1 MDKHLQR
8 ELIMHF
14 WFNVFYV
21 MNIAAGAVV
30 IELAARG
37 MRWLGV
43 SDFSYYLLS
52 GVAHL
57 MLAVDIVLLVAI
69 LYFSAR
75 NLLRKVTNETQS

>member
-1 MDKHLQR
+1 MLKPIQR

>member
-1 MDKHLQR
+1 
-8 ELIMHF
+8 MHF

-52 GVAHL
+52 GAAHL

>member
-1 MDKHLQR
+1 
-8 ELIMHF
+8 MHF

-43 SDFSYYLLS
+43 SDFSYDLLS
-52 GVAHL
+52 GTAHL

-75 NLLRKVTNETQS
+75 NLLKKVTNETHS

>member
-1 MDKHLQR
+1 
-8 ELIMHF
+8 MHF